1 MHNSR
6 VDGEISWTGSATR
19 VRTEFCLKTAIAN
32 GTLLI
37 TAGLITALLIGGC
50 ATAEH
55 RDPLDD
61 LHAGYGLD
69 SARLLTYYHLAL
81 AAWREQD
88 EYRDTGWELSYF
100 GAEETNTLG
109 VAYEHSSRLI
119 VAFRGS
125 QLQRSDIDRR
135 LNFRFFPKRLPFDHT
150 PERVRVHRG
159 FLEKYL
165 SVRDD
170 LHALVRSSNRPEVT
184 VVGHSGGGAL
194 ASLAYF
200 DLKRAFPQR
209 RVRAITYGM
218 PRVFNR
224 IGAEIINRERSR
236 FLRVVNG
243 DDIVPQVPFR
253 AFGFRHVGTE
263 LELTPGR
270 WYRPFSQY
278 DHHPGYR
285 KELEARSGTTE
296 PWHLG
301 HPDP

>member
-1 MHNSR
+1 MYNRR
-6 VDGEISWTGSATR
+6 VDGELPQMGPVTR
-19 VRTEFCLKTAIAN
+19 VRTEFRLKIGIAN
-32 GTLLI
+32 GALLI
-37 TAGLITALLIGGC
+37 AAGLIAAVLISGC
-50 ATAEH
+50 TTTGQ
-55 RDPLDD
+55 RVPLDD
-61 LHAGYGLD
+61 LEAVHGLD

-88 EYRDTGWELSYF
+88 EYRDTGWELRYF

-109 VAYEHSSRLI
+109 VAYEHGARVV

-125 QLQRSDIDRR
+125 QLQRSDIERR
-135 LNFRFFPKRLPFDHT
+135 LNFRFFPARLPFDHT
-150 PERVRVHRG
+150 PERVRVHSG

-170 LHALVRSSNRPEVT
+170 LHALVRSSNRPEIT

-200 DLKRAFPQR
+200 DLKRRFPDR

-224 IGAEIINRERSR
+224 TGAEIINRERSR

-243 DDIVPQVPFR
+243 DDIVPRVPFR

-263 LELTPGR
+263 LELSPGR

-285 KELEARSGTTE
+285 TELEARAGTTE